1 MHSLSGR
8 SFATNAATKAI
19 GLAMA
24 VASCTV
30 PFQLFGAEAS
40 AQVIT
45 QGFFERS
52 LKGQPVPEPIDLN
65 DYIADREAAIR
76 LGKALF
82 WDVRLGTDGK
92 TACATCH
99 HQAGVDSRTA
109 NIAHPGADGQFS
121 TGFTPGA
128 PAAADH
134 FPTTRFNDPANRFSG
149 RTRNNDDVAGSPGIL
164 RSTFVANGVNEDLV
178 TPLPETVFVS
188 SAGPERQVTGR
199 NVPSVIN
206 AAFYVRQFWDG
217 RANAWFNGVNPFGTV
232 DGDARVWQV
241 NPKTGAPSQV
251 QIRIDHASL
260 ASQAVG
266 PVNSDVEMAAHG
278 RGWVD
283 VARKLLDTRALA
295 TQRVSPTDSALGA
308 FASPAGGLTQTYR
321 AMIEQ
326 SFQPRWRSDA
336 TTPTGAT
343 VTEENM
349 PLFFGLAVQL
359 YEMTLISDD
368 SRYDQWIEQDGPI
381 GLAPAGLLSDSEIRG
396 LRLFYNLDIQL
407 NPLSTTPETNCRECH
422 VSPVFSVAT
431 YGGKGTGLVGLPGR
445 GVYPNAPDTDNDG
458 FPNSID
464 AFPNNPFEWQD
475 TDRDGIGNNADLDDD
490 GDGLFDTVDPLPL
503 DPDNIIDEPPAPVGP
518 FAPLPIAVM
527 EDLPGGIFLAKHF
540 QEPPLTNEPG
550 VTLLDFPIGNG
561 GIDLFDP
568 YGNLLAHVPLPA
580 RAMFPCNFSYHI
592 EKPFPKLGAFT
603 TFIVDAA
610 TVNCRYELTL
620 ELRGFPIGDY
630 PFSIDG
636 VPRGTLRSLPFRI
649 YDEGFYNLG
658 VRPPGED
665 IGVAGLHPNGVPFAA
680 TGRLDQGLPLTEFG
694 TVAAQLGL
702 EPAIENS
709 FKTPSLRNVELTGPY
724 FHNGGIATL
733 EDVIRFYNRGGDYHE
748 ENLDSLA
755 PSMLEMHLSEQQVQ
769 DLAAFLRTLTDERV
783 RDARAP
789 FDHPAL
795 PMPEGHT
802 IPAIGAEGRAAECA
816 TPMLTFD
823 QMLLV
828 TDPWFGDC
836 DRNGLVD
843 SCEIV
848 RTPAL
853 DANGNGQLDQC
864 ESAPCPADITGDGFV
879 LGDDLA
885 QVLASW
891 GLPASKAGGA
901 DVNGSGTV
909 DGSDLGI
916 LLGSWGVCP

>member
-1 MHSLSGR
+1 MPLASGR
-8 SFATNAATKAI
+8 SAASRPMTLVSWTIAL
-19 GLAMA
+19 GAA
-24 VASCTV
+24 VV
-30 PFQLFGAEAS
+30 PFLFGAHAH
-40 AQVIT
+40 AQT
-45 QGFFERS
+45 AFFERS
-52 LKGQPVPEPIDLN
+52 LKGIAVPEPLDLN
-65 DYIADREAAIR
+65 DYVADREAAIR

-82 WDVRLGTDGK
+82 WDVRLGTDGQ

-99 HQAGVDSRTA
+99 HHAGVDSRTRG
-109 NIAHPGADGQFS
+109 IAHPGADGAFS
-121 TGFTPGA
+121 AGFAPGA
-128 PAAADH
+128 TTQASH
-134 FPTTRFNDPANRFSG
+134 FPTVQFANPADRFSALV
-149 RTRNNDDVAGSPGIL
+149 RNVDDVAGSPGIL
-164 RSTFVANGVNEDLV
+164 RSTFVGNGENADLV
-178 TPLPETVFVS
+178 TILTDPVFQ
-188 SAGPERQVTGR
+188 SAAGQERQVTNR
-199 NVPSVIN
+199 NTPSVIN

-217 RANAWFNGVNPFGTV
+217 RANAWFNGVNGLGPT
-232 DGDARVWQV
+232 DPDARVWQV
-241 NPKTGAPSQV
+241 DPTTGAISQTQV
-251 QIRIDHASL
+251 IIDHASL

-266 PVNSDVEMAAHG
+266 PVNSRVEMAAHG

-295 TQRVSPTDSALGA
+295 TQTVSASDSVLGSL
-308 FASPAGGLTQTYR
+308 ASAKGGLSSTYR
-321 AMIEQ
+321 DMIQ
-326 SFQPRWRSDA
+326 QAFQPRWRSDA
-336 TTPTGAT
+336 VTPAGTT

-349 PLFFGLAVQL
+349 PLYFGLAVQL
-359 YEMTLISDD
+359 YEMTLVSDD
-368 SRYDQWIEQDGPI
+368 SRYDQWIEQDGPL
-381 GLAPAGLLSDSEIRG
+381 GLAPAGLLSDAEIRG

-407 NPLSTTPETNCRECH
+407 DPLSTTPETNCRECH

-610 TVNCRYELTL
+610 TLNCRYELTL

-665 IGVAGLHPNGVPFAA
+665 IGVAGLHPNGVPLAA